1 MLGFIVMSPSL
12 FSINSPFINKFNLDE
27 QKSREFALFLSEEE
41 EEEEAEEA
49 LTSKDG
55 LTVLTMH
62 ENKCANKT

>member
-1 MLGFIVMSPSL
+1 MSPSL

-41 EEEEAEEA
+41 EEEEEEEAEEA